1 MGKRRPEYVNFS
13 RVAKRVDVKLLK
25 DNLWVVMK
33 NQLADQKED
42 SPDKEEEEEEEA
54 EKQTTIDFK
63 SVVQNVLRTYRPEQA
78 KDLSTSFVLF
88 VCYILPTNMD
98 WLFKVMKLIII

>member
-1 MGKRRPEYVNFS
+1 MGCHEESISRP
-13 RVAKRVDVKLLK
+13 
-25 DNLWVVMK
+25 
-33 NQLADQKED
+33 KED
-42 SPDKEEEEEEEA
+42 SPDEEEEEEEVA

-78 KDLSTSFVLF
+78 KDLSTSFCF
-88 VCYILPTNMD
+88 IVCYILPTNMD

>member
-42 SPDKEEEEEEEA
+42 SPDKEEVA

>member
-1 MGKRRPEYVNFS
+1 
-13 RVAKRVDVKLLK
+13 
-25 DNLWVVMK
+25 MK

-42 SPDKEEEEEEEA
+42 SPDKEEEEEVA

-78 KDLSTSFVLF
+78 KDLSTSFCFICVLHLANEHGLAIQ
-88 VCYILPTNMD
+88 CNEAHNNLT
-98 WLFKVMKLIII
+98 IIGS

>member
-1 MGKRRPEYVNFS
+1 
-13 RVAKRVDVKLLK
+13 
-25 DNLWVVMK
+25 MK

-42 SPDKEEEEEEEA
+42 SPDKEEEEEEVA

-78 KDLSTSFVLF
+78 KGF
-88 VCYILPTNMD
+88 IN
-98 WLFKVMKLIII
+98 